1 MTTREA
7 YLSFALTLES
17 VYTDMPFHDDNWV
30 LLRHTDSKKTFAFTF
45 MRQGHLWVNL
55 KFPPDWREF
64 FRMVYPSCLPAY
76 HMNKEHWSSVIL
88 DGSIPDEELMRMT
101 RMSHEMTLPKK
112 AGNGKKAHIAGS

>member
-1 MTTREA
+1 MTTREEFV
-7 YLSFALTLES
+7 SFALTLEN
-17 VYTDMPFHDDNWV
+17 VYTDRPFHDDNWV
-30 LLRHTDSKKTFAFTF
+30 LLRHTVSKKTFAFTF

-101 RMSHEMTLPKK
+101 RMSYEMKLNKK
-112 AGNGKKAHIAGS
+112 AGNGKEQLMIEA

>member
-30 LLRHTDSKKTFAFTF
+30 LLRHTGSKKTFAFTF
-45 MRQGHLWVNL
+45 MRQGYLWVNL

-64 FRMVYPSCLPAY
+64 FRMVYPACIPAY
-76 HMNKEHWSSVIL
+76 HMNKEHWSTVTL
-88 DGSIPDEELMRMT
+88 DGSIPWEEVVRMT
-101 RMSHEMTLPKK
+101 QMSFEMTRPHPRKR
-112 AGNGKKAHIAGS
+112 